1 MSGVRRGGA
10 TLVDRSALKTN
21 QAGIV
26 LTVLV
31 AFMLGALWPA
41 AAILIPVL
49 AAILLLGTFVPDA
62 AVFKQVYA
70 RILRPAGLVRA
81 QPVAESPKPHNFAQL
96 LGGIFLALAS
106 LAFFVSIPV
115 IAWAL
120 ALIVMALAALNL
132 FFGF

>member
-1 MSGVRRGGA
+1 M
-10 TLVDRSALKTN
+10 
-21 QAGIV
+21 

-31 AFMLGALWPA
+31 AFLLGAIWPA

-49 AAILLLGTFVPDA
+49 AAILLVGTFLPGA
-62 AVFKQVYA
+62 ALFKQVYA
-70 RILRPAGLVRA
+70 RVLRPAGLIRA

-96 LGGIFLALAS
+96 LGGVFLALAS
-106 LAFFVSIPV
+106 LAFVVTTSV